1 MENYK
6 VTDLVGTPTD
16 YSDKNN
22 WAHLPENVVKDVDT
36 IFFYPT
42 VYVNPAPGAPAIA
55 PVDDPILRFG
65 VKNNY
70 GQAPLLFEDITNLY
84 EPYYRQ
90 SNLAALAGI
99 KPEELF
105 PFQYHEQRTD
115 VYAALDYY
123 FANCPFRK
131 TRISPQT

>member
-1 MENYK
+1 M
-6 VTDLVGTPTD
+6 
-16 YSDKNN
+16 
-22 WAHLPENVVKDVDT
+22 
-36 IFFYPT
+36 
-42 VYVNPAPGAPAIA
+42 YVNPDPHAPAIV

-70 GQAPLLFEDITNLY
+70 GQAPLLFEDLTNLY

-90 SNLAALAGI
+90 SNLAALAGL

-115 VYAALDYY
+115 VYAALDY
-123 FANCPFRK
+123 FFEHFNQGRQIKASPPWWFRPEPLPSI
-131 TRISPQT
+131 R